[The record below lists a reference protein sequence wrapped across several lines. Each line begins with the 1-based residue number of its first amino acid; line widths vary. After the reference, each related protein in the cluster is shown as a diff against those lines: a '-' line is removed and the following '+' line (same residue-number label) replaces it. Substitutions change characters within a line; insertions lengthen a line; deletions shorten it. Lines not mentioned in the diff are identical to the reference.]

1 MTFLGRSRFRDRLR
15 SVGGVAFPLD
25 GLTVPSFA
33 YATRALTTGFTS
45 AIAQFRAD
53 ATTGL
58 NNTVDVAADSNGRIS
73 ASSAV
78 TWVSGGGAPNTPP
91 WTDVGGSVFRMSL
104 GTWIT
109 TLAVDGGC
117 ASGNAFVVRLNDQIG
132 TNHWTMAVAVNQ
144 PFAVQSGVLCVN
156 TAASRFCVRNPSGD
170 SVRTLVQTSNPTYGN
185 GAWTLVGV
193 QASLVTTVGSNQR
206 GFASTSGNFV
216 FGLRGNGTVVR
227 GQSIFSSSSGVFGG
241 QYDYTPAN
249 TPKVYSWNARFG
261 STQVVHENASAD
273 FSVAANCNEGLWP
286 GPITSGGGTGGDTEL
301 PCDTF
306 CLIGYNAQQSL
317 TEIATLRSRLVT
329 EYGAA

>member
-1 MTFLGRSRFRDRLR
+1 MVVRVNGGSLRNRLR
-15 SVGGVAFPLD
+15 AIGGVAFPLD

-33 YATRALTTGFTS
+33 YATRALTTGYS
-45 AIAQFRAD
+45 GSVARFRATSGPD
-53 ATTGL
+53 
-58 NNTVDVAADSNGRIS
+58 NTVDVAADSNGRIS

-78 TWVSGGGAPNTPP
+78 TWVSGGGSSFSGT
-91 WTDVGGSVFRMSL
+91 L
-104 GTWIT
+104 GNWIT
-109 TLAVDGGC
+109 TAAADGGC
-117 ASGNAFVVRLNDQIG
+117 DSGNAFVVRLNDQIG

-156 TAASRFCVRNPSGD
+156 SVGGRMASRNPSGD
-170 SVRTLVQTSNPTYGN
+170 SVRGLVQTSDPAYGN

-193 QASLVTTVGSNQR
+193 LAALVTTTGSAGR
-206 GFASTSGNFV
+206 GFASTGSNFL
-216 FGLRGNGTVVR
+216 FGLRGNSGSVR
-227 GQSIFSSSSGVFGG
+227 GQSIFNITNGSAGG

-249 TPKVYSWNARFG
+249 TPKVYSWNARNAA
-261 STQVVHENASAD
+261 TQQVHENASTD
-273 FSVAANCNEGLWP
+273 FSTAAACTNGTWP
-286 GPITSGGGTGGDTEL
+286 GPITSGVNSSSDAAL